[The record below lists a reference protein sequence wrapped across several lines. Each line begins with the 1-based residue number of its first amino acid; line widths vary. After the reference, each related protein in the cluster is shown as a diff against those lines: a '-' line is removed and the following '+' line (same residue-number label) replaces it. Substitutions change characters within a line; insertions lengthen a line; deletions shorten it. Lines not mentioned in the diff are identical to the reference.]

1 MAFETH
7 TLKHT
12 PKKQQQKTK
21 EKKVHAFEKIS
32 SLILRKP
39 QNTAIVSLK
48 KLEIKLVM
56 YC

>member
-1 MAFETH
+1 MVYETH
-7 TLKHT
+7 TSKHT
-12 PKKQQQKTK
+12 PKKQLQKTK
-21 EKKVHAFEKIS
+21 EKKVQAFEKIS

-39 QNTAIVSLK
+39 QNKAIVSLK

>member
-1 MAFETH
+1 MVSETH
-7 TLKHT
+7 TWKH
-12 PKKQQQKTK
+12 KLEKQPQKTTG
-21 EKKVHAFEKIS
+21 KKVKVFEKIS

-39 QNTAIVSLK
+39 QNKAIVSLK